1 MKRLLGAIALVFLL
15 LALVT
20 SHQAADNDIELIG
33 VIKNVSVNVRLIVI
47 NVTDQPGK
55 DESIKSSP
63 NIKSVSVEPHTKI
76 TVDGNEATIQD
87 LQAGQ
92 PVKVRLEG
100 ESGKAVL
107 IEVGTVMAENK

>member
-15 LALVT
+15 LALVA

-47 NVTDQPGK
+47 NVTDQQGK
-55 DESIKSSP
+55 DESVKSSP
-63 NIKSVSVEPHTKI
+63 DIKSVSVAPPPPT
-76 TVDGNEATIQD
+76 TVNGNEATIQD

-92 PVKVRLEG
+92 PVKVLEG
-100 ESGKAVL
+100 ESGKAML
-107 IEVGTVMAENK
+107 IEVGTAMAENK